1 MITNTHKTFT
11 TGEFAKICGV
21 NKRTLFHYHDIGLLV
36 PSIVGDKGYRYYSF
50 HQLETFYLIKI
61 LKELNM
67 PLSEIESYL
76 NQRNPKKLIALSLQ
90 KIADVDLEIEKLKQ
104 IRHSL
109 ETTINYVEKGL
120 TADCSQITV
129 EMQETEYLILSSL
142 MTSKDNSDFTN
153 WMLAFMNFENA
164 AHTSDTS
171 FAGMMVSRENILAQN
186 YLYSSYFFVKT
197 ISPQNFKSIAT
208 KPQGLYAIAYHRGD
222 YESKGSTYQK
232 LIEFAREN
240 HLTLGNYA
248 YEEYLLDDLSVLDPA
263 DSVTQITLALEEG

>member
-36 PSIVGDKGYRYYSF
+36 PSIVDDKGYRYYSF

-186 YLYSSYFFVKT
+186 
-197 ISPQNFKSIAT
+197 FKSIAT